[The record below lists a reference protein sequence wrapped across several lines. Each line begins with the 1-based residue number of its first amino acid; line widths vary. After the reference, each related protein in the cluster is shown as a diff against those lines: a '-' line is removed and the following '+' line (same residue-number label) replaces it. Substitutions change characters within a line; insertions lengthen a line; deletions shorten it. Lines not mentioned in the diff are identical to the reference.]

1 MFDPSSHLLLT
12 GGTGFFGVALLRHL
26 KTWGRRAPRVT
37 VLSRNPERFQ
47 VLYPDLARS
56 VDWVCGDVLEP
67 KSLPYLNRFSHV
79 LHAATDS
86 TAGPQ
91 LTPLER
97 YTQIVEGTRNVLE
110 LACSVGASRFL
121 LTSSGGVYGTQPS
134 WMDKIQED
142 YLGMPDPLNAVH
154 VYGVAKRT
162 AEHLCVLYQQRSGLE
177 TVIARCFAFVGDDLP
192 LNVHFAI
199 GNFIRD
205 ALSGQDVV
213 VSGNGLSIRSYM
225 YQEDLAHWLLTLL
238 FQGRAGHAYNVGSDE
253 AISIGELAHLIRDLI
268 SPNLSVQV
276 RGAMDPW
283 NGRHV
288 YVPCIDKARNELGL
302 TLRHD
307 LAQSIRKTVLG
318 LRTRLIS
325 SDQRQPE
332 N

>member
-12 GGTGFFGVALLRHL
+12 GGTGFFGVALLRDL

-121 LTSSGGVYGTQPS
+121 LTSSGGVYGTQPE
-134 WMDKIQED
+134 WMDRIPED
-142 YLGMPDPLNAVH
+142 YMGIPDPLNAAH
-154 VYGVAKRT
+154 AYGVAKRM

-177 TVIARCFAFVGDDLP
+177 TVIARCFAFVGADLP
-192 LNVHFAI
+192 LNAHFAI
-199 GNFIRD
+199 GNFRRN
-205 ALSGQDVV
+205 ALSGQDIVV
-213 VSGNGLSIRSYM
+213 AGNGQPIRSYM
-225 YQEDLAHWLLTLL
+225 HQEDLAHWLLMLL
-238 FQGRAGHAYNVGSDE
+238 SQGRAGHAYNVGSDE

-288 YVPCIDKARNELGL
+288 YVPCIDKAKKELNL

-307 LAQSIRKTVLG
+307 LTQSIRKTVLG

-325 SDQRQPE
+325 SDRRQPE